1 MTVATDPLYIAARCV
16 LLDALARHRDAVI
29 IVGAQAVYLHSND
42 ADLDAG
48 VAPYTTDGDL
58 AIVPQRLSGEPEIAD
73 AMRRNGFTLKVK
85 AGGGVEPGSWLAT
98 VTVAGQP
105 QVIPVDLIVPG
116 ELAPNHGR
124 RDARLPDHG
133 SNATRWAAGLE
144 AAVLDNQP
152 MTVGSLQPDAD
163 TRQLQVRVAG
173 PAALLITK
181 CHKIYERLQDSQG
194 RPHRVRS
201 KDSGDVI
208 RLMRGHTSA
217 EQIGR
222 QMAAMADDAMAGST
236 VAVGVSLLESL
247 FGSGRFSWH
256 CDGCRGSDRRLGRR
270 ADPCSCARVRR
281 RTDPRLPRLTLIA
294 AF

>member
-1 MTVATDPLYIAARCV
+1 VTVATDPLYIAARCV
-16 LLDALARHRDAVI
+16 LLDALEALAGHRDAVI

-58 AIVPQRLSGEPEIAD
+58 AIVPHRLSGEPEIAD

-98 VTVAGQP
+98 VTVDGQP
-105 QVIPVDLIVPG
+105 QMIPVDLIVPG

-163 TRQLQVRVAG
+163 ARQLQVRVAG
-173 PAALLITK
+173 PAALLIAK
-181 CHKIYERLQDSQG
+181 CHKIYERLQDSSPG
-194 RPHRVRS
+194 RAHRVRS

-208 RLMRGHTSA
+208 RLMRGLTSG

-236 VAVGVSLLESL
+236 VAVGVTLLESL
-247 FGSGRFSWH
+247 FG
-256 CDGCRGSDRRLGRR
+256 RGASPGIAMAAEALTGALDAEQIR
-270 ADPCSCARVRR
+270 ALAPAFVAE
-281 RTDPRLPRLTLIA
+281 LTHA
-294 AF
+294 YRG

>member
-16 LLDALARHRDAVI
+16 LLDARDALAEHRDAVI

-58 AIVPQRLSGEPEIAD
+58 AIVPQRLNDEPEIAD

-105 QVIPVDLIVPG
+105 QAIPVDLIVPG

-133 SNATRWAAGLE
+133 TNATRWAAGLE

-163 TRQLQVRVAG
+163 ARQLQVRVAG
-173 PAALLITK
+173 PAALLIAK

-236 VAVGVSLLESL
+236 VAVGVTLLESL
-247 FGSGRFSWH
+247 FG
-256 CDGCRGSDRRLGRR
+256 RGASPGIAVAAEALTGALDAEQVR
-270 ADPCSCARVRR
+270 ALAPAFVAE
-281 RTDPRLPRLTLIA
+281 LTHA
-294 AF
+294 YRG